1 MKDRRRTNKELLKE
15 NSLLRQRIEELE
27 RLDKNRELVEK
38 GLQFSQQQLELLI
51 DSAPDFFF
59 LKDLD
64 LRYWLVNDANARFF
78 GRDKTDVLGRT
89 DFELMPGEAAAACQE
104 SDLQAI
110 QEKRLVITIETVKD
124 RFYETYKFPVIV
136 GDQTI
141 GVAGIIRDITERK
154 RAEEELKKAE
164 EMYRNIFE
172 NAVLG
177 IFQSTPVG
185 RFLSANAAFARMH
198 GYESAEELI
207 SDTADVTYDRY
218 VYAADRERF
227 RRTVGKQGTV
237 TSFEAPFRRKDGSTV
252 WLSLNA
258 RAVRDSRGRI
268 RYYEGTVHDITD
280 SRKAKEALRESEE
293 RYRTAIEHSNDGVAI
308 VKGESHVYVN
318 RRFLDMFGYKD
329 LAEFR
334 SRGPYASV
342 HPDDRERIM
351 RINQERQNDKPVPA
365 QYEFKGIRK
374 DGTAN
379 YVEVSATRFVYQ
391 GEPATLAYLR
401 DITDRKQL
409 ESQLHQS
416 QKMEAI
422 GTLAGGVAHDFNNI
436 LAGIIG
442 FTELVR
448 DDMASESTEYHR
460 LGQVLK
466 AARRGRDLVRQI
478 LTFSRKVEYDQK
490 PVALS
495 GIVEEGL
502 KLLRPLLPATIEIRW
517 KGAIGDDTILADSA
531 QIHQVLMNLC
541 TNSAQA
547 MGRKGGVL
555 EISVTEGHLR
565 KDSLPPGMKPGEYVV
580 LALRDT
586 GSGIKPE
593 FLERIFDP
601 FFTTK
606 VKGEG
611 TGLGLSVVHGIVR
624 SHGGCIR
631 VESEPEKGSLFSI
644 YLPKVRKPVSLT
656 AGEEP
661 AAEGGKEC
669 ILFVDDEDILV
680 ELNNTR
686 LTQLGYEVVAT
697 TSSIEALTLFK
708 KEPERYHLVI
718 TDYTMPDMTGVDLAR
733 KLLKLRSDIPI
744 ILCTGFNEK
753 VSPNKARKVG
763 IREFLLKPQGKSELD
778 LAIRRVLDRDTE

>member
-1 MKDRRRTNKELLKE
+1 MKDRRRTNQELIEE
-15 NSLLRQRIEELE
+15 NLLLRRRIEELE
-27 RLDKNRELVEK
+27 RLDESRTLVEK

-64 LRYWLVNDANARFF
+64 LRYWLVNDANAKFF
-78 GRDKTDVLGRT
+78 GRDKTDILGRT
-89 DFELMPGEAAAACQE
+89 DTELMPGEAAAACQE

-110 QEKRLVITIETVKD
+110 REKRLVVTTETVER
-124 RFYETYKFPVIV
+124 RFYETYKFPVMVADEI
-136 GDQTI
+136 I

-154 RAEEELKKAE
+154 RAEEELKRAE

-177 IFQSTPVG
+177 IFQSTPKG
-185 RFLSANAAFARMH
+185 RFLSANTALAKMH
-198 GYESAEELI
+198 GYESAAELI
-207 SDTADVTYDRY
+207 SATANVTHDRY
-218 VYAADRERF
+218 VNPADRDRF
-227 RRTVGKQGTV
+227 RRIIGKQGTV
-237 TSFEAPFRRKDGSTV
+237 TSFEAAFRRKDGSTV

-258 RAVRDSRGRI
+258 RAVRDPNGQVE
-268 RYYEGTVHDITD
+268 YYEGTVHDITD
-280 SRKAKEALRESEE
+280 SRRAKEALEESEE
-293 RYRTAIEHSNDGVAI
+293 RYRTAIEHSSDGVAI
-308 VKGESHVYVN
+308 VKGESHIYVN

-334 SRGPYASV
+334 DRGPYASV

-351 RINQERQNDKPVPA
+351 RINQERQTEKPVPS
-365 QYEFKGIRK
+365 QYEFKGMRK

-379 YVEVSATRFVYQ
+379 YVEVSATRFFYQ

-409 ESQLHQS
+409 EFQLRQS

-448 DDMASESTEYHR
+448 DDIPPEGTEYYR
-460 LGQVLK
+460 LGLVLK
-466 AARRGRDLVRQI
+466 AAHRGRDLVKQI
-478 LTFSRKVEYDQK
+478 LAFSRKVEYDQK

-502 KLLRPLLPATIEIRW
+502 KLLRPLLPATIEIQW
-517 KGAIGDDTILADSA
+517 NGAAGDDTILADSA
-531 QIHQVLMNLC
+531 QLHQVLMNLC

-547 MGRKGGVL
+547 MGKKGGVL
-555 EISVTEGHLR
+555 EISVSGDHFR
-565 KDSLPPGMKPGEYVV
+565 KDSLPPGMKPGEYVI
-580 LALRDT
+580 LTLRDT
-586 GSGIKPE
+586 GPGIKPE
-593 FLERIFDP
+593 VLERIFDP

-624 SHGGCIR
+624 SHGGSIR
-631 VESEPEKGSLFSI
+631 VESELGNGSIFSI
-644 YLPKVRKPVSLT
+644 FLPKIRKSSILA
-656 AGEEP
+656 AGEEL
-661 AAEGGKEC
+661 AAQGGKEC

-680 ELNNTR
+680 ELNNAR

-697 TSSIEALTLFK
+697 TSSTEALTLFK
-708 KEPERYHLVI
+708 KEPDRYHLVI

-733 KLLKLRSDIPI
+733 KLLKVRGDIPI
-744 ILCTGFNEK
+744 ILCTGYNEK
-753 VSPNKARKVG
+753 ISPDKARRVG
-763 IREFLLKPQGKSELD
+763 IREFLLKPQSKGELD
-778 LAIRRVLDRDTE
+778 LTIRRVLDREPE